1 MTFEEWV
8 SATSKE
14 ASFPEQG
21 TVRCSDQ
28 GEDNPYE
35 DLEEKEI

>member
-14 ASFPEQG
+14 ASF
-21 TVRCSDQ
+21 R
-28 GEDNPYE
+28 EDETLRFSTQVEDDPYK
-35 DLEEKEI
+35 DLEEEDI

>member
-8 SATSKE
+8 SATSKG
-14 ASFPEQG
+14 ASFREQG
-21 TVRCSDQ
+21 TVRLSDQ

-35 DLEEKEI
+35 DFEEEEM

>member
-14 ASFPEQG
+14 ASFREQG
-21 TVRCSDQ
+21 TARLSTQ
-28 GEDNPYE
+28 AEDNLYE
-35 DLEEKEI
+35 DFEEEDI

>member
-14 ASFPEQG
+14 ASFREQG
-21 TVRCSDQ
+21 AVRLSDQ

-35 DLEEKEI
+35 DLEEEEV

>member
-8 SATSKE
+8 SATSKG
-14 ASFPEQG
+14 ASFREQG
-21 TVRCSDQ
+21 SVKLSYQ

-35 DLEEKEI
+35 DFEEEEM

>member
-14 ASFPEQG
+14 ASFREQG
-21 TVRCSDQ
+21 TVRLSDQ
-28 GEDNPYE
+28 GEDNLYE
-35 DLEEKEI
+35 DMEEEDI

>member
-8 SATSKE
+8 SATSKG
-14 ASFPEQG
+14 ASFREQG
-21 TVRCSDQ
+21 TARLSDQ

-35 DLEEKEI
+35 DFEEEEM

>member
-8 SATSKE
+8 SATSKG
-14 ASFPEQG
+14 ASFREQG
-21 TVRCSDQ
+21 SVRLSDQ

-35 DLEEKEI
+35 DLEEKEM